1 MKKYKI
7 ASLSDLHLDIN
18 GVYKNNEGVLAII
31 SACNK
36 LNIDVLLLSGDTS
49 QDIKRTS
56 KIVEKLNA
64 SMDTVVYFIA
74 GNHERYLN
82 KSTHDDIL
90 VFSSDY
96 YINNK
101 SINLPDSNITIV
113 GFNGWYDYTLK
124 DSSIIKADESYQ
136 NERHKV
142 WSDPVDFSLN
152 DIDATKLLIDKFKV
166 VLEDVLP
173 DRDII
178 LLTHF
183 IPKKEFVVTKPG
195 NYPWNLCNA
204 YMGSSSVGELID
216 SEDRIKHVILG
227 HTHKD
232 FGGNLH
238 LENKNYSC
246 RPIGYCKHGE
256 WETSNIKDEILH
268 KINILEFD

>member
-56 KIVEKLNA
+56 KIVDKLNS

-82 KSTHDDIL
+82 KSTHEDIL
-90 VFSSDY
+90 SFESDS

-101 SINLPDSNITIV
+101 IVNLPDSNISIV
-113 GFNGWYDYTLK
+113 GFNGWYDYSLK
-124 DSSIIKADESYQ
+124 DDSILMTDFEYH
-136 NERHKV
+136 NERPRVWNDPIDPTLGDVEAVTMLLEQLKDALSKV
-142 WSDPVDFSLN
+142 PKGNEV
-152 DIDATKLLIDKFKV
+152 
-166 VLEDVLP
+166 
-173 DRDII
+173 I

-183 IPKKEFVVTKPG
+183 LPKKEFVVHKPG
-195 NYPWNLCNA
+195 NFPWNLCNA
-204 YMGSSSVGELID
+204 FMGSSRLGELID
-216 SEDRIKHVILG
+216 SNSAITNVILG

-232 FGGNLH
+232 FGSQLLVGNV
-238 LENKNYSC
+238 EYSC
-246 RPIGYCKHGE
+246 RPIGYHQHGE
-256 WETSNIKDEILH
+256 WATDDIYDEVKE
-268 KINILEFD
+268 KINILYL